1 MRRFAARLTLVALTS
16 ISFLALFGLAF
27 AQQSGGTATV
37 LLPEDLPTLNP
48 YVSTAFITL
57 QVTPAIVEPL
67 VEVDADGQYQP
78 MLAAEVPT
86 RENGGIAEDGLL
98 ITWRLKEG
106 LVWSDGE
113 SVTADDVVFTYEA
126 ATAPGS
132 VRAGAFG
139 GIRSIEAVD
148 DLTVEV
154 RYSEFDSSYLDQFQ
168 WGILPRHSA
177 GEPSEIA
184 NWEYNR
190 APVGTGPFAL
200 ESWSAGDR
208 IILTRN
214 DNYRGDVYLDRVV
227 FQVVPSEDTRAAMM
241 TRGDAER
248 MLWPSATQREIFEQS
263 PQTRYELVPSIW
275 VLRMFLNLG
284 ERGNPT
290 TDQAPHPI
298 LGDVR
303 VRQAI
308 ALGIDYDLIIED
320 LAEGRVQRATSPFAL
335 GWYECSVEGYGFD
348 PERARQL
355 LEEAG
360 WVDTDG
366 DGVREAQGAE
376 HAPDGTP
383 LRLEMVGYTDFRLL
397 EQTELVIADLLAD
410 IGFEI
415 DVRNVEQ
422 SVLFGGWADRA
433 PRKTGDFDILIYDTG
448 AGINPQIHVF
458 ELLHS
463 SRIPSEENEGAG
475 GNYSRWA
482 NARADELLASAAS
495 EPSLDER
502 RAAYCEVAELL
513 NEELPQ
519 VFLYQFQD
527 GHALSN
533 SLQGVTP
540 STWAGLTWDIENW
553 WLE

>member
-1 MRRFAARLTLVALTS
+1 MCRLAVRLGFAALTLV
-16 ISFLALFGLAF
+16 LFGGTL

-48 YVSTAFITL
+48 YVSTAFIAL
-57 QVTPAIVEPL
+57 QVTPAIIEPL

-78 MLAAEVPT
+78 VLAAEIPSD
-86 RENGGIAEDGLL
+86 ENGGIAEEGLL
-98 ITWRLKEG
+98 VTWRLKEG
-106 LVWSDGE
+106 LLWSDGE
-113 SVTADDVVFTYEA
+113 PVTADDVVFTYQA
-126 ATAPGS
+126 ATSEGS
-132 VRAGAFG
+132 VRSGAFE
-139 GIRSIEAVD
+139 RVVSVEATD
-148 DLTVEV
+148 ESTVEV

-168 WGILPRHSA
+168 WGILPRHAA
-177 GEPSEIA
+177 GEPGEIA
-184 NWEYNR
+184 NWDFNR
-190 APVGTGPFAL
+190 SPIGTGPFAL
-200 ESWSAGDR
+200 QSWSAGDR
-208 IILTRN
+208 IVLTRN
-214 DNYRGDVYLDRVV
+214 DNYRDDVHLDRVV

-248 MLWPSATQREIFEQS
+248 MLWPSATQREIFQES
-263 PQTRYELVPSIW
+263 PKTRYELVPSIW

-290 TDQAPHPI
+290 VDQEPHPI
-298 LGDVR
+298 LGDER

-308 ALGIDYDLIIED
+308 AYGIDYDLIIED
-320 LAEGRVQRATSPFAL
+320 LAEGRVKRATSPFAL
-335 GWYECSVEGYGFD
+335 GWYDCATEGYGFD
-348 PERARQL
+348 PEQARAL

-360 WVDTDG
+360 WIDEDG
-366 DGVREAQGAE
+366 DGVREAQGAR

-383 LRLEMVGYTDFRLL
+383 LRLEMTGYTDFRLL
-397 EQTELVIADLLAD
+397 EQTELVIADLLSD
-410 IGFEI
+410 IGFDI
-415 DVRNVEQ
+415 QVRNVEQ
-422 SVLFGGWADRA
+422 SVLFGGWGDRA
-433 PRKTGDFDILIYDTG
+433 ARKTGDFDILIYDTG
-448 AGINPQIHVF
+448 AGINPQIHMF

-482 NARADELLASAAS
+482 NERADELLEAAAS
-495 EPSLDER
+495 DPSLEGR
-502 RAAYCEVAELL
+502 RDAYCEVAELM

-533 SLQGVTP
+533 RLNGVTP
-540 STWAGLTWDIENW
+540 STWAGIAWDIENW